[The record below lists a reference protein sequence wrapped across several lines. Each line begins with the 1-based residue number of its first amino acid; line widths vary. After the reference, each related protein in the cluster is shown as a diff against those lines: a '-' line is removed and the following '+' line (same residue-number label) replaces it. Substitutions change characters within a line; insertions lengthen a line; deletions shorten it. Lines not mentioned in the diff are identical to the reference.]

1 MFKLD
6 LEKVEQPENKL
17 LCWII
22 GKAREFQKNIYFFFI
37 DSAKA
42 VDCVNHNELANS
54 LRDGNTGGGCCVR
67 NNVDQDLYGGNSL
80 RLTGWPPHVW
90 TFLKVKERFP
100 RVSILN
106 V

>member
-22 GKAREFQKNIYFFFI
+22 GKAKEFQKNINFFI

-42 VDCVNHNELANS
+42 TDCVNHNKLANS
-54 LRDGNTGGGCCVR
+54 LRDGNTGPPYLPPEKPIYR
-67 NNVDQDLYGGNSL
+67 SRSNS
-80 RLTGWPPHVW
+80 
-90 TFLKVKERFP
+90 
-100 RVSILN
+100 
-106 V
+106 